1 MLPPDGDNDARGGRE
16 EKLAGWRTEEIERSR
31 ARQKVSI
38 FSLGGASG
46 GH

>member
-16 EKLAGWRTEEIERSR
+16 EKLAGWRNEEMKEVGR
-31 ARQKVSI
+31 AKKFRY
-38 FSLGGASG
+38 FSLGGAW